1 MRIAICI
8 SGFLRIWKHTKRSFI
23 EMLLYDSTIEVD
35 LFIHTY
41 HQNLYESTSGLKDEY
56 LTVAE
61 IQKLFEGLTVR
72 KLVVEDRSITL
83 KAVLEESADIAK
95 MASNYNLQQ
104 PESGDPSTLKTPIG
118 ARIYDHLR
126 KIHLCNLLR
135 QEYERETGTVYDLV
149 VKTRFDLLY
158 LSHPSWRLFLDNRFH
173 FGYGAT
179 WGWPED
185 TFCVTTPLL
194 MDAIYACRFLY
205 LREMILN
212 GADSICAHGSLKY
225 MIRKHK
231 IKVGYPAVN
240 ILCFRNTK
248 SVQYGGNYRFKYSL
262 ERLYTQMKSKG
273 PLYDPI
279 QTENIKRLI
288 LNYRKFEC
296 IYTAC
301 NKLKTL
307 FCGSVS
313 Q

>member
-1 MRIAICI
+1 MRVAICI

-23 EMLLYDSTIEVD
+23 EMLLYDSTIKVD

-61 IQKLFEGLTVR
+61 IQALFEGLAVR

-83 KAVLEESADIAK
+83 KAMLEESADIAEK
-95 MASNYNLQQ
+95 AINYNLQQ
-104 PESGDPSTLKTPIG
+104 RESGDPSTLKTPTG
-118 ARIYDHLR
+118 ARTYDHLR

-158 LSHPSWRLFLDNRFH
+158 LSRPPWRLFLDNRFH

-194 MDAIYACRFLY
+194 MDTAYACRFLY
-205 LREMILN
+205 LREMLAN
-212 GADSICAHGSLKY
+212 GTNVICAHGSLKY
-225 MIRKHK
+225 MIEKF
-231 IKVGYPAVN
+231 KVIIGHPAVN
-240 ILCFRNTK
+240 TLCFRNTE
-248 SVQYGGNYRFKYSL
+248 SAQYKDNYTFKYSL
-262 ERLYTQMKSKG
+262 ERLYAQIKNNG
-273 PLYDPI
+273 ALYEPI
-279 QTENIKRLI
+279 HVEHIKKTI
-288 LNYRKFEC
+288 LEKN
-296 IYTAC
+296 
-301 NKLKTL
+301 L
-307 FCGSVS
+307 
-313 Q
+313 